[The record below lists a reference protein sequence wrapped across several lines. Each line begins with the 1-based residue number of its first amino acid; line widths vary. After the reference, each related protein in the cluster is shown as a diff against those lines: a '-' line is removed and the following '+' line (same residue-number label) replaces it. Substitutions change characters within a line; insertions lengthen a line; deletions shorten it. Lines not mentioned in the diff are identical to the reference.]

1 VRLCHVAAFGLRAE
15 RDLARDH
22 EEEHRLRGSRASL
35 PADVLVTSRAHPLAG
50 TRLAVEGRTTVDGV
64 RCLVVRLPDGTPG
77 TIAVAAT
84 SAGAP
89 GQAATG
95 ALLTVDGVR
104 VVRGL
109 LDAVA
114 DRSGT

>member
-1 VRLCHVAAFGLRAE
+1 M
-15 RDLARDH
+15 
-22 EEEHRLRGSRASL
+22 